1 MRISSPSHSLL
12 FSPVNFHY
20 SVWVSRQLSP
30 SYFIPIS
37 LVKMKQN
44 YSTGIKHFLCT
55 QSDFS
60 HLWSP
65 HMLACCHNGTAWRTA
80 THHSRVLAPL
90 TSSPPKLFLTIRSYI
105 FLSYIFLAFL
115 CAGDTNIQLIILVG
129 FVKLFCCTLL
139 NLLLA
144 SRVCTPISVYLYV
157 WCGVFHVALLSS
169 QSNRSTAAFLCEVSA
184 LESLLAN
191 TSQELVKSRID
202 VSSVLR

>member
-1 MRISSPSHSLL
+1 MGFTSTFTLIFYSNLISENETKLFDRNQALSLYAIGL
-12 FSPVNFHY
+12 
-20 SVWVSRQLSP
+20 Q
-30 SYFIPIS
+30 S
-37 LVKMKQN
+37 LMV
-44 YSTGIKHFLCT
+44 
-55 QSDFS
+55 
-60 HLWSP
+60 SP